1 VSTLLEE
8 EVLALETVPDEELL
22 ENISEE
28 LWFEATLEVT
38 VLLELWLENVPDE
51 KLLEDVF
58 EELWPEAALEVEVLL
73 EL

>member
-1 VSTLLEE
+1 MSTLLEE
-8 EVLALETVPDEELL
+8 EALALETVPDEELL
-22 ENISEE
+22 DNISEE
-28 LWFEATLEVT
+28 LWPEGVLEVL

-58 EELWPEAALEVEVLL
+58 EELWPEAALEVLVLL